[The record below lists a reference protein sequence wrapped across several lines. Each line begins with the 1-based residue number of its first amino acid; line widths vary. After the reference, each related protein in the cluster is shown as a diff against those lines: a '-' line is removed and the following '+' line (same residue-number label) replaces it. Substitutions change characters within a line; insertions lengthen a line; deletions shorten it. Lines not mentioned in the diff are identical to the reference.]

1 MYCSSDH
8 TIIKIEKFDITDN
21 NTRYGQ
27 KFQKALIGK
36 SYTEAKAMI
45 LAYTHCPACE
55 ISTYYSTD
63 SWVKEMY
70 VRGAH
75 SIMVVCFNKATRKV
89 QNVF

>member
-1 MYCSSDH
+1 MYCLTDH
-8 TIIKIEKFDITDN
+8 TVIKYEEFDIPEN
-21 NTRYGQ
+21 NARYGQ
-27 KFQKALIGK
+27 KFQTTLIGK

-45 LAYTHCPACE
+45 LAYTHCPARE

-75 SIMVVCFNKATRKV
+75 SYMTVCFNKATRKV
-89 QNVF
+89 EYVY

>member
-8 TIIKIEKFDITDN
+8 TIIKIEKFDISDN

-36 SYTEAKAMI
+36 SYTEAKAMV
-45 LAYTHCPACE
+45 LAYTHCPARE

-75 SIMVVCFNKATRKV
+75 STMIVCFNKATRKV
-89 QNVF
+89 ENVF